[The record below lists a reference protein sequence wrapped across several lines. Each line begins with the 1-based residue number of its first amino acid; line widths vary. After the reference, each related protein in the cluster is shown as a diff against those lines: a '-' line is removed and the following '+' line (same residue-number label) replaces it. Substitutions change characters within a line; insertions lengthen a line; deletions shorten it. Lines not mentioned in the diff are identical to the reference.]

1 MIAIRQMMTTGMATE
16 KKEKKKNGTKTRR
29 KKKNGSRIVRKNKD
43 LISPDSTGK
52 LRLTHRAHDT
62 RGVRAQWGAMS
73 QLGAAAAGAL
83 YE

>member
-1 MIAIRQMMTTGMATE
+1 MKTTGMATE
-16 KKEKKKNGTKTRR
+16 KKEKKKNGMKTRR
-29 KKKNGSRIVRKNKD
+29 KKKNGSKKVRKNKD

-52 LRLTHRAHDT
+52 LLLTLRAHDL
-62 RGVRAQWGAMS
+62 RGVRAQWGAMP